1 MNARASHW
9 LRRPRAA
16 SCAVAL
22 TVAACLTALVFR
34 TPIRSRYWAWRVV
47 HADSPTQRSV
57 LIGAL
62 CAAGDGGRW
71 GTDVLLKHAAGE
83 VRQYGVL
90 VLQHVK
96 TEWARARLLE
106 RLGDLD
112 PDVQRLA
119 AVGLAMHHDD
129 AVIPALQ
136 SLYRT
141 GDQSSAHAACWA
153 FEYLGTQ
160 AAIAAMSDLARDPA
174 EPPRRAALVD
184 ALAGVGVP
192 DCVPA
197 LLTLL
202 SDERECARPLRLTE
216 MAGRALAGLQGEGRV
231 SPAASLPTA
240 GPVPG
245 TIAERAAAAL
255 ARITGLDPPFTPD
268 LSAEHRDQA
277 KNQWRAWYA
286 EH

>member
-160 AAIAAMSDLARDPA
+160 AAARGRRSQCAARAFMTCSLPVFARQRANLFGTSRCRDPSRRPDA
-174 EPPRRAALVD
+174 LRRPPR
-184 ALAGVGVP
+184 
-192 DCVPA
+192 
-197 LLTLL
+197 
-202 SDERECARPLRLTE
+202 
-216 MAGRALAGLQGEGRV
+216 
-231 SPAASLPTA
+231 
-240 GPVPG
+240 
-245 TIAERAAAAL
+245 
-255 ARITGLDPPFTPD
+255 
-268 LSAEHRDQA
+268 
-277 KNQWRAWYA
+277 
-286 EH
+286 